1 MAFFI
6 RIPYKTRRAA
16 RYTAR
21 DRPPSFLDL
30 NLLPDYDHSEPPIMS
45 DSNLTKEKS
54 FLAPTD
60 IPLSSPHKAE
70 THPDVPEDADQRPVV
85 PMSWRLGSVLM
96 ICLISFGASWSA
108 RLTSSLKST
117 IKKELDINNTQFAL
131 LEASEEF
138 LVTILMMAS
147 GILTDRIGGAGM
159 LWFHPNGPCTSD

>member
-1 MAFFI
+1 
-6 RIPYKTRRAA
+6 
-16 RYTAR
+16 
-21 DRPPSFLDL
+21 
-30 NLLPDYDHSEPPIMS
+30 MS
-45 DSNLTKEKS
+45 DPQPAKEKS
-54 FLAPTD
+54 LLASTEVRPD
-60 IPLSSPHKAE
+60 PLHKAE
-70 THPDVPEDADQRPVV
+70 THPDVSEDVDQRPVV
-85 PMSWRLGSVLM
+85 PMSWRLGSVMM

-159 LWFHPNGPCTSD
+159 SCFFLNCPCTSD